1 MIRLKRIRTYTRAF
15 HNTLEASKMCLPSN
29 LTLQSKTSL
38 LLTHKSF
45 HCCDDKGEK
54 FPLPPSKTSSL
65 LTTAFIVIFL
75 FAFEHSLRF
84 LITTFL
90 TDYHPVLELERHRHI
105 LARHMAVDGFSCGVC
120 ALIGYQSRHEVKP
133 LLKLKTD
140 SHKFHE
146 RIHGYYPAGQRV
158 MLYLFA
164 YQVKNMYDT
173 IVWDD
178 GILFVF
184 HHILAGSAAWV
195 GMYPGVASLYAIFY
209 MGISEISTCILCL
222 LANFDPE
229 LGIIGLDDAFPM
241 TRLVLAILFIVTF
254 IICRITLWPL
264 TTYHFYRDAKRALE
278 QEEKNGRPMIK
289 FSLKLLLAVV
299 YLLTLMQVLW
309 LGEIIITA
317 KAEITEMLS

>member
-1 MIRLKRIRTYTRAF
+1 
-15 HNTLEASKMCLPSN
+15 MCLPSN
-29 LTLQSKTSL
+29 LNLQSKPSL

-54 FPLPPSKTSSL
+54 SPLPPSKTSAL
-65 LTTAFIVIFL
+65 LTTAFIIIFL

-120 ALIGYQSRHEVKP
+120 ALIGFQSRHELKP
-133 LLKLKTD
+133 LLTLKTD
-140 SHKFHE
+140 HKFNE
-146 RIHGYYPAGQRV
+146 RIHSYYPAGQRV
-158 MLYLFA
+158 LLYFFA
-164 YQVKNMYDT
+164 YQVKNMHDT
-173 IVWDD
+173 IVWED

-184 HHILAGSAAWV
+184 HHILAGAAAWY

-241 TRLVLAILFIVTF
+241 TRLVLAIIFIATF

-264 TTYHFYRDAKRALE
+264 MTYHFDKDSRRALE
-278 QEEKNGRPMIK
+278 QEGENGRPMIK
-289 FSLKLLLAVV
+289 FALKLLLGSV
-299 YLLTLMQVLW
+299 YLLTVLQVVW

-317 KAEITEMLS
+317 KAEIAELLS